1 MDILF
6 YICTNQKQNIMSSKN
21 FNNSLDHLE
30 SEVANYFSELL
41 AKQNEIIIF
50 DEADLEHDTPDD
62 YLECRNDITG
72 NVFDVHPLKVNE
84 NGIIVVK
91 ADGSFKR
98 HLLKLSDL
106 SGIQDRINLCE
117 LLENNLT

>member
-1 MDILF
+1 
-6 YICTNQKQNIMSSKN
+6 MSSKN

-41 AKQNEIIIF
+41 AKQSEIIIF

-62 YLECRNDITG
+62 YLEMRNDITG
-72 NVFDVHPLKVNE
+72 NVFDVHPLKVTNK
-84 NGIIVVK
+84 GIEVIET
-91 ADGSFKR
+91 DGGDKR
-98 HLLKLSDL
+98 HLIKLSDL

-117 LLENNLT
+117 LMENNLT